1 MNTSDQHSSSESSTT
16 TMTGS
21 TDQANAAQLEF
32 ELAWETRDEIFRNL
46 NEHTK
51 LLSGLI
57 IKPDARETMRK
68 ANVDLMA
75 TLMHLPLKV
84 DGRSRSS
91 ESLQRSADDG
101 PTNELLLDLSSDV
114 KSRIVDTLI
123 TNHAVLL
130 DADFVTSQFKSKL
143 IDRNND
149 LASELLKLRS
159 RAVSINSPVSE
170 GTSSNTNIS
179 KEILFHPPKTNLLT
193 NRFPFNLQ
201 AIISSVKP
209 KQANRKAPAKS
220 P

>member
-1 MNTSDQHSSSESSTT
+1 
-16 TMTGS
+16 MTGS

-159 RAVSINSPVSE
+159 RAVSIHGDSPVSE
-170 GTSSNTNIS
+170 GTSSKTRFS
-179 KEILFHPPKTNLLT
+179 EEIL
-193 NRFPFNLQ
+193 
-201 AIISSVKP
+201 SSKD
-209 KQANRKAPAKS
+209 
-220 P
+220 